1 MDAVQIN
8 QIDLGFLEE
17 RKTEGVKMAE
27 YIDRNAFLWN
37 YCKYCGKR
45 IEVGVKCY
53 GLPRGESVC
62 ASCCVE
68 ENELREEKGDG

>member
-1 MDAVQIN
+1 MDAIEF
-8 QIDLGFLEE
+8 IRE
-17 RKTEGVKMAE
+17 RQRMCN
-27 YIDRNAFLWN
+27 DRNAFLWN

-45 IEVGVKCY
+45 IEVGEKCY
-53 GLPRGESVC
+53 GLPTGESVC

>member
-1 MDAVQIN
+1 
-8 QIDLGFLEE
+8 
-17 RKTEGVKMAE
+17 MAE

-45 IEVGVKCY
+45 IEVGEKCY
-53 GLPRGESVC
+53 GLPTGESVC

-68 ENELREEKGDG
+68 ENELREENDNG